1 MDGEADNVRGAASL
15 GPISPELVLVDPVL
29 GEHARRLLPDPRD
42 QLRPRGTV
50 AAAESVSIP
59 EATPAAVAE
68 PSVEPAK
75 TLPRRRWRRALVLAM
90 VIFVAGAVSGT
101 LLSGTQTE
109 SLGVTFEARTDA
121 PDTTAASTARPTTRP
136 LVTTSQTTAPRAAL
150 EPPSRPRPGA
160 GGWATNVLGV
170 EAKVE
175 DGGVTLVWKRPADS
189 KRVAVVRARSPHG
202 HRSVL
207 FRGRAA
213 RYRDASARPCTV
225 YRYTIVSYD
234 RRGRRSTGVPTS
246 VVTGGCT

>member
-1 MDGEADNVRGAASL
+1 
-15 GPISPELVLVDPVL
+15 
-29 GEHARRLLPDPRD
+29 
-42 QLRPRGTV
+42 
-50 AAAESVSIP
+50 
-59 EATPAAVAE
+59 
-68 PSVEPAK
+68 
-75 TLPRRRWRRALVLAM
+75 
-90 VIFVAGAVSGT
+90 
-101 LLSGTQTE
+101 
-109 SLGVTFEARTDA
+109 
-121 PDTTAASTARPTTRP
+121 
-136 LVTTSQTTAPRAAL
+136 
-150 EPPSRPRPGA
+150 
-160 GGWATNVLGV
+160 VLGV